1 MRMEVSSIWITVQQ
15 VMHAIVGLA
24 AEFVRSLAPVRDLIV
39 DKCGQPGLIA
49 AYVALGVIGLVV
61 VHRLL
66 KITFA
71 ILKYLVIPSVGLAFL
86 GTLVLPFSFTF
97 LLPITVALCS
107 LVLLIKA

>member
-1 MRMEVSSIWITVQQ
+1 MEVSSIWTIVQQ
-15 VMHAIVGLA
+15 VMHVIVGLA
-24 AEFVRSLAPVRDLIV
+24 AEFVRSLAPLRDMIV
-39 DKCGQPGLIA
+39 DKCGQSGLIA

-97 LLPITVALCS
+97 LLPITVTLCS
-107 LVLLIKA
+107 LILLIKA

>member
-1 MRMEVSSIWITVQQ
+1 MEVSSIWTIAQQ
-15 VMHAIVGLA
+15 VIHAIVGLT
-24 AEFVRSLAPVRDLIV
+24 AELVHSLAPLRDLIV
-39 DKCGQPGLIA
+39 SKCGQPGLIA

-97 LLPITVALCS
+97 LLPITVTLCS
-107 LVLLIKA
+107 LILLVKA